1 MNNFSKGTVGR
12 VLLLAAAVAWSCGP
26 AFAQPASAPSA
37 PPAPGLSP
45 PGQSG
50 SVVDGTIVQYLI
62 NHHGEVDGLLLS
74 NGTQVHFPP
83 HMEKNL
89 VAVAKPNDVVNVQ
102 GYRSIGGPVM
112 DAYVI
117 TNTKTG
123 QSVTEQEPTL
133 LDRPV
138 LPPHLRDLSL
148 VERHTEGIVRILL
161 YGPRGELN
169 GAVLEDRTIVRVPP
183 HAAYQV
189 ARLLQI
195 GSSISAVGYGT
206 ENAYGRAIEATA
218 IGASGSPMI
227 TLDDPGPR
235 GFRR

>member
-1 MNNFSKGTVGR
+1 
-12 VLLLAAAVAWSCGP
+12 
-26 AFAQPASAPSA
+26 
-37 PPAPGLSP
+37 
-45 PGQSG
+45 
-50 SVVDGTIVQYLI
+50 VVEGTIVQYLM
-62 NHHGEVDGLLLS
+62 NHHGEIDGFLLS

-83 HMEKNL
+83 HMERNL
-89 VAVAKPNDVVNVQ
+89 VAVAKPNDVVSVQ
-102 GYRSIGGPVM
+102 GYRSVGGPVM
-112 DAYVI
+112 NAYVI

-123 QSVTEQEPTL
+123 QSVTEQEPAL
-133 LDRPV
+133 LDRPI
-138 LPPHLRDLSL
+138 LPPHLKDLSL
-148 VERHTEGIVRILL
+148 VERHAEGIVRNLL

-195 GSSISAVGYGT
+195 GHSISAVGYGT
-206 ENAYGRAIEATA
+206 ENTYGRAIEATA

-227 TLDDPGPR
+227 SLEDPGPR